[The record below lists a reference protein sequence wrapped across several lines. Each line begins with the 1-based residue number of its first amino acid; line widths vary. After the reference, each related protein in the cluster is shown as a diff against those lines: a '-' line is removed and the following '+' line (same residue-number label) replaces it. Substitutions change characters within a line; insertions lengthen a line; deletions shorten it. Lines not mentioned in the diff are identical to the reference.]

1 MGVKFVGVSPC
12 GLGVGGG
19 VRGAIN
25 VIIFNIAIICTMM
38 HKYQFK

>member
-1 MGVKFVGVSPC
+1 MDVKFVGVSPC
-12 GLGVGGG
+12 GLGVGGE

-25 VIIFNIAIICTMM
+25 VIVFNIAFISTMM